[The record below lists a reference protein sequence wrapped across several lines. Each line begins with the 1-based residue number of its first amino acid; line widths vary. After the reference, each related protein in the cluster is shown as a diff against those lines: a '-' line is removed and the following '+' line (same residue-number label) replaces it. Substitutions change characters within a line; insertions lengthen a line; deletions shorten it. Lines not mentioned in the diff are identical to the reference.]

1 MLTGKALFN
10 TLVAELNDMGLPGMS
25 STLDEMYRS
34 ADFVKLDPLMAI
46 AMLVEPEYQKK
57 ITKRIQGRLC
67 SAHLRGCPQELSNC
81 VDSAAFCAAER
92 TVERL
97 LTDTQRRQRTA
108 TNQSPS
114 VEQ

>member
-10 TLVAELNDMGLPGMS
+10 SLVAELNDMGLPGMS

-57 ITKRIQGRLC
+57 ITKRIQRRLRG
-67 SAHLRGCPQELSNC
+67 AHLRGCPQELSNC
-81 VDSAAFCAAER
+81 VDSAER
-92 TVERL
+92 KYL
-97 LTDTQRRQRTA
+97 PYGHL
-108 TNQSPS
+108 
-114 VEQ
+114 